1 MSDKLL
7 ITLIRKD
14 IRELEVLTQGLE
26 QMPSYPQI
34 LIDLSISKAQNIVDC
49 LQKLPLFVAEKNE
62 AEVFKKE
69 RVEHTQ
75 DSAQQEPEKK
85 ETEETQTLIQEPAI
99 KEPEILPVEKEPEIE
114 IQLEKEP
121 EIEIQQEKI
130 EVEPIKNVEI
140 PMVEEKIEIEPK
152 DKNLPEI
159 NILNDKLTS
168 VDNSLV
174 ENISKHKITDIKQAI
189 SIADRFRFQ
198 RELFEGNGEK
208 LSGALTDFNKM
219 ENFQQAQSYIS
230 TKLKW
235 DMDSDIVQE
244 FMEILQRRL
253 D

>member
-7 ITLIRKD
+7 ITLIQKD
-14 IRELEVLTQGLE
+14 IRELEILTQGLE
-26 QMPSYPQI
+26 QMLSYPQI

-49 LQKLPLFVAEKNE
+49 LQKLPLPVAEKNE
-62 AEVFKKE
+62 IEVIKE
-69 RVEHTQ
+69 ERIEHKQ
-75 DSAQQEPEKK
+75 DSVQQEPEKK
-85 ETEETQTLIQEPAI
+85 EAEEIQTPVQ
-99 KEPEILPVEKEPEIE
+99 EPEILLVEKEPEIE
-114 IQLEKEP
+114 IEQE
-121 EIEIQQEKI
+121 EIRPEKI
-130 EVEPIKNVEI
+130 ETIENVET
-140 PMVEEKIEIEPK
+140 PVVEEKIWIEPK

-159 NILNDKLTS
+159 NILNDKLTNT
-168 VDNSLV
+168 DNSLAG
-174 ENISKHKITDIKQAI
+174 NISKHKITDIKQAI

-235 DMDSDIVQE
+235 DMESEVVQE